1 MSDYTT
7 SIGLDVHA
15 RSIKGC
21 AFNPYTGEVERRSF
35 PYDPAAVADWA
46 LSFEAPRAVYES
58 GVTGFHLCREL
69 RSLGVDCV
77 VGVSAN
83 VKPADSANAYP
94 PVAPTNMRQ
103 SRQRF
108 STTSTNDVA

>member
-21 AFNPYTGEVERRSF
+21 AFNPYTGEVERKSF
-35 PYDPAAVADWA
+35 AYDPAAVADWV

-77 VGVSAN
+77 MGAVSKMLRPAADRR
-83 VKPADSANAYP
+83 VKTDRRDAEFLAKQLAMHE
-94 PVAPTNMRQ
+94 VCE
-103 SRQRF
+103 
-108 STTSTNDVA
+108 VH

>member
-35 PYDPAAVADWA
+35 PYDPAAVADWV
-46 LSFEAPRAVYES
+46 LSFEAPRAV
-58 GVTGFHLCREL
+58 
-69 RSLGVDCV
+69 
-77 VGVSAN
+77 
-83 VKPADSANAYP
+83 
-94 PVAPTNMRQ
+94 
-103 SRQRF
+103 
-108 STTSTNDVA
+108 